1 MSKIYEKNN
10 ELENEK
16 NKNSN
21 VIESF
26 INKKINKHR
35 IIVGWLSIL
44 IHVIIMAFILITP
57 FFTENKQ
64 LILTLIWLNAALLTE
79 WYLLGNSVLNFS
91 DHLIFDEDNEN
102 KKYYNQYQYHT
113 GEKASIFLISIS
125 DLTGIDI
132 KTIGQITTLIPLFL
146 ITYMLCKIS

>member
-1 MSKIYEKNN
+1 MFKFVT
-10 ELENEK
+10 
-16 NKNSN
+16 NKP
-21 VIESF
+21 
-26 INKKINKHR
+26 INKHR

>member
-1 MSKIYEKNN
+1 
-10 ELENEK
+10 
-16 NKNSN
+16 
-21 VIESF
+21 
-26 INKKINKHR
+26 
-35 IIVGWLSIL
+35 
-44 IHVIIMAFILITP
+44 MAFILITP